1 MREKK
6 DKEESEL
13 VRYLLSAKWWEK
25 WRDFANFSTDF
36 LKRQVQEKRI
46 SEAGE
51 SINASPSPSVC
62 GESIFSSPIAG
73 LDDNNIS
80 VLYGKPGIIQNQDLL
95 LNKEAKS
102 SCGAQGQLKPNLELN
117 FDYVYVNKEVW

>member
-1 MREKK
+1 MGVRQSDSVTGIREKK

-36 LKRQVQEKRI
+36 LKRQVQEKRV

-51 SINASPSPSVC
+51 SFASPSPSVC

-73 LDDNNIS
+73 LEDNNIS
-80 VLYGKPGIIQNQDLL
+80 VLYGKPGII
-95 LNKEAKS
+95 
-102 SCGAQGQLKPNLELN
+102 
-117 FDYVYVNKEVW
+117 